1 MKHHCWYIKTKG
13 QMAKNIRTRTM
24 AQVRDPKEAGLSVQ
38 VRGDSPNEFMK
49 ALRKFK
55 RKVAESGIIQD
66 YRDKQY
72 YEKPSD
78 KKRKAK
84 KQAIRRQQRA
94 MQEGRN
100 NY

>member
-1 MKHHCWYIKTKG
+1 
-13 QMAKNIRTRTM
+13 MAKNIKVRTM
-24 AQVRDPKEAGLSVQ
+24 AQVRDPKEAGLSV
-38 VRGDSPNEFMK
+38 VVKGDSPHEFMK

-55 RKVAESGIIQD
+55 RKVNESGIIQD

-84 KQAIRRQQRA
+84 KQAVRRQQRA
-94 MQEGRN
+94 MQEQKN

>member
-1 MKHHCWYIKTKG
+1 
-13 QMAKNIRTRTM
+13 MAKNIKVRTM
-24 AQVRDPKEAGLSVQ
+24 AQVRDPNEAGLSVV
-38 VRGDSPNEFMK
+38 VRGDSPHEFMK

-55 RKVAESGIIQD
+55 RKVNESGIIQD

-94 MQEGRN
+94 MQEQKN

>member
-1 MKHHCWYIKTKG
+1 
-13 QMAKNIRTRTM
+13 MAKNYKVTTM
-24 AQVRDPKEAGLSVQ
+24 AQVRDPDEAGLTVK
-38 VRGDSPNEFMK
+38 VRGDNPHEFMK

-55 RKVAESGIIQD
+55 RKVSESGIIQD

-78 KKRKAK
+78 KRRKAK
-84 KQAIRRQQRA
+84 KAAVRRQQRA
-94 MQEGRN
+94 MQEERN

>member
-1 MKHHCWYIKTKG
+1 
-13 QMAKNIRTRTM
+13 MAKNIKVRSM
-24 AQVRDPKEAGLSVQ
+24 AQVRDPKEAGLAVV
-38 VRGDSPNEFMK
+38 VRGNSPNDFMK

-55 RKVAESGIIQD
+55 RKVNESGIIQE
-66 YRDKQY
+66 YRDRQY

-84 KQAIRRQQRA
+84 KQAIRRQQRS
-94 MQEGRN
+94 MKEQQN

>member
-1 MKHHCWYIKTKG
+1 
-13 QMAKNIRTRTM
+13 MAKNIKVRTM
-24 AQVRDPKEAGLSVQ
+24 AQVRDPKEAGLSVV
-38 VRGDSPNEFMK
+38 VRGDNPHEFMK

-55 RKVAESGIIQD
+55 RKVSESGIIQD

-78 KKRKAK
+78 KRRKAK

-94 MQEGRN
+94 MQEEKN

>member
-1 MKHHCWYIKTKG
+1 
-13 QMAKNIRTRTM
+13 MAKNIKVRTM
-24 AQVRDPKEAGLSVQ
+24 AQVRDPDEAGLTVK
-38 VRGDSPNEFMK
+38 VRGDNPHEFMK

-55 RKVAESGIIQD
+55 RKVNESGIIQD

-72 YEKPSD
+72 YQKPSE
-78 KKRKAK
+78 KRRLAK

-94 MQEGRN
+94 MQEERN

>member
-1 MKHHCWYIKTKG
+1 MLCK
-13 QMAKNIRTRTM
+13 KNVTTTNRQLHGNTRNDRP
-24 AQVRDPKEAGLSVQ
+24 RDPKEAGLSVQ
-38 VRGDSPNEFMK
+38 VRGDSPHEFMK

-84 KQAIRRQQRA
+84 KAAVRRQQRA
-94 MQEGRN
+94 MQEERN

>member
-1 MKHHCWYIKTKG
+1 
-13 QMAKNIRTRTM
+13 MAKNIKVRTM
-24 AQVRDPKEAGLSVQ
+24 AQVRDPNEAGLSVV
-38 VRGDSPNEFMK
+38 VRGEGEREFMK
-49 ALRKFK
+49 AMRKFK

-94 MQEGRN
+94 MREN
-100 NY
+100 KDNF

>member
-1 MKHHCWYIKTKG
+1 
-13 QMAKNIRTRTM
+13 MAKNIKVRTM
-24 AQVRDPKEAGLSVQ
+24 AQVRDPKEAGLSVV
-38 VRGDSPNEFMK
+38 VRGDNPHEFMK

-55 RKVAESGIIQD
+55 RKVSESGIIQD

-94 MQEGRN
+94 MREN
-100 NY
+100 KDNF

>member
-1 MKHHCWYIKTKG
+1 
-13 QMAKNIRTRTM
+13 MAKNYKVRTM

-38 VRGDSPNEFMK
+38 VRGDSPHEFMK

-55 RKVAESGIIQD
+55 RKVNESGIIQD

-84 KQAIRRQQRA
+84 KAAIRRQQRA
-94 MQEGRN
+94 MQEERN
-100 NY
+100 NFK

>member
-1 MKHHCWYIKTKG
+1 
-13 QMAKNIRTRTM
+13 M
-24 AQVRDPKEAGLSVQ
+24 AQVRDPDEAGLTVK
-38 VRGDSPNEFMK
+38 VRGDNPHEFMK

-55 RKVAESGIIQD
+55 RKVNESGIIQD

-72 YEKPSD
+72 YQKPSE
-78 KKRKAK
+78 KRRLAK

-94 MQEGRN
+94 MQEERN

>member
-1 MKHHCWYIKTKG
+1 
-13 QMAKNIRTRTM
+13 MAKKYKVRTM
-24 AQVRDPKEAGLSVQ
+24 AQVRDQKEAGLAVQ
-38 VRGDSPNEFMK
+38 VRGNSPQDFAK

-55 RKVAESGIIQD
+55 RKVNESGVIQD

-84 KQAIRRQQRA
+84 KAAIRRQQRA
-94 MQEGRN
+94 LREQQDN
-100 NY
+100 FK

>member
-1 MKHHCWYIKTKG
+1 
-13 QMAKNIRTRTM
+13 M
-24 AQVRDPKEAGLSVQ
+24 AQVRDPKEAGLSVV
-38 VRGDSPNEFMK
+38 VRGNGPNDFTK

-66 YRDKQY
+66 YKDRQY

-84 KQAIRRQQRA
+84 KAAIRRQQRA
-94 MQEGRN
+94 LQLEREE
-100 NY
+100 YK

>member
-1 MKHHCWYIKTKG
+1 
-13 QMAKNIRTRTM
+13 MAKNFKVRTM
-24 AQVRDPKEAGLSVQ
+24 AQVRDPQDAGLSVQ
-38 VRGDSPNEFMK
+38 VRGNNPGEFMK

-55 RKVAESGIIQD
+55 RKVNESGVIQE
-66 YRDKQY
+66 YRDRQY

-84 KQAIRRQQRA
+84 KAAIRRQQRA
-94 MQEGRN
+94 MQEERN

>member
-1 MKHHCWYIKTKG
+1 
-13 QMAKNIRTRTM
+13 MAKNFKVRTM
-24 AQVRDPKEAGLSVQ
+24 AQVRDPQDAGLSVQ
-38 VRGDSPNEFMK
+38 VRGNNPGEFMK

-55 RKVAESGIIQD
+55 RKVNESGVIQE
-66 YRDKQY
+66 YRDRQY

-84 KQAIRRQQRA
+84 KAAIRRQQRA
-94 MQEGRN
+94 MQEEKN

>member
-1 MKHHCWYIKTKG
+1 
-13 QMAKNIRTRTM
+13 M

-38 VRGDSPNEFMK
+38 VRGDSPNEFAK

-55 RKVAESGIIQD
+55 RKVADSGIIQD

-94 MQEGRN
+94 MREN
-100 NY
+100 NDNF

>member
-1 MKHHCWYIKTKG
+1 
-13 QMAKNIRTRTM
+13 
-24 AQVRDPKEAGLSVQ
+24 
-38 VRGDSPNEFMK
+38 MK

-55 RKVAESGIIQD
+55 RKVNESGVIQD

-78 KKRKAK
+78 KRRKAK
-84 KQAIRRQQRA
+84 KAAIRRQQRA
-94 MQEGRN
+94 LQEQRD

>member
-1 MKHHCWYIKTKG
+1 
-13 QMAKNIRTRTM
+13 MAKNYKVRTM
-24 AQVRDPKEAGLSVQ
+24 AQVRDPKEAGLSVT
-38 VRGDSPNEFMK
+38 VRGDSPHEFMK

-55 RKVAESGIIQD
+55 RKVSESGVIQD

-84 KQAIRRQQRA
+84 KAAIRRQQRA
-94 MQEGRN
+94 MQEERN

>member
-1 MKHHCWYIKTKG
+1 MGKKT
-13 QMAKNIRTRTM
+13 RTRTM
-24 AQVRDPKEAGLSVQ
+24 AQVRDSKDAGLSVT
-38 VRGDSPNEFMK
+38 VRGDSPHEFMK

-55 RKVAESGIIQD
+55 RKVNESGVIQD

-78 KKRKAK
+78 KRRKAK
-84 KQAIRRQQRA
+84 KAAIRRQQRA
-94 MQEGRN
+94 LQEQRD

>member
-1 MKHHCWYIKTKG
+1 
-13 QMAKNIRTRTM
+13 MAKNIKVRTM
-24 AQVRDPKEAGLSVQ
+24 AQVRDPKEAGLSVV
-38 VRGDSPNEFMK
+38 VRGDNPHEFMK

-55 RKVAESGIIQD
+55 RKVSESGVIQD

-78 KKRKAK
+78 KRRKAK
-84 KQAIRRQQRA
+84 KAAIRRQQRA
-94 MQEGRN
+94 MQEERN

>member
-1 MKHHCWYIKTKG
+1 
-13 QMAKNIRTRTM
+13 MAKNYKVRTM
-24 AQVRDPKEAGLSVQ
+24 AQVRDPQDAGLSVQ
-38 VRGDSPNEFMK
+38 VRGNNPGEFMK

-55 RKVAESGIIQD
+55 RKVNESGVIQE
-66 YRDKQY
+66 YRDRQY

-84 KQAIRRQQRA
+84 KAAIRRQQRA
-94 MQEGRN
+94 MQEERN